1 MYVDGADELELAA
14 GVGKLYMAGRLSV
27 SLAQQLVH
35 DDSASLSAGLLSL
48 EFLLINPAPSLSPL
62 PPDAGSRSN
71 ELEE

>member
-14 GVGKLYMAGRLSV
+14 GVGKLYMV
-27 SLAQQLVH
+27 
-35 DDSASLSAGLLSL
+35 SAGLLSL